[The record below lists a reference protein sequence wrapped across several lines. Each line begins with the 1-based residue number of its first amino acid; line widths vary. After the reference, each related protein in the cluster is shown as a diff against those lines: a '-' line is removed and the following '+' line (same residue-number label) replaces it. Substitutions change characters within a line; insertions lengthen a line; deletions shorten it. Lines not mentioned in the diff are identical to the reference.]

1 METGLYN
8 NKIQYIYF
16 TFFSEKI
23 YFQSK
28 YEQQTQTVQQ
38 VFLWNKITRRAND
51 SQTAQKNGWKIY
63 RALRLWRKIL
73 VNEPFFCG

>member
-16 TFFSEKI
+16 TFCPEKI
-23 YFQSK
+23 YFQTE

-51 SQTAQKNGWKIY
+51 SQTAQKMGEKYI
-63 RALRLWRKIL
+63 
-73 VNEPFFCG
+73 EC